1 MLVGG
6 LSQGKCRRR
15 SPPPIFFASRGTRSL
30 LWVLLEAVDIS
41 TSSLEKAGQCW
52 GLHGQLVVMDH
63 VLLASQTRTGNLLL
77 PPQSTS
83 SRRNEMSLGSLLCC
97 GL

>member
-6 LSQGKCRRR
+6 LAQGKCKRRY
-15 SPPPIFFASRGTRSL
+15 PPPQFFFASRGTRSL

-52 GLHGQLVVMDH
+52 GLRGQLVVMDH
-63 VLLASQTRTGNLLL
+63 ILLAS
-77 PPQSTS
+77 
-83 SRRNEMSLGSLLCC
+83 
-97 GL
+97 